1 VELLS
6 AICPGR
12 GAGADAFGCEGE
24 RTTSDLLRSRRVRRA
39 GWQVVHNV
47 PFDHERVD
55 VDHVLFGPAG
65 VLAIESKWADTEW
78 RVRSG
83 SIQAPGGN
91 PVDQA
96 WRGARKIR
104 YLLLSA
110 GIDVRVVPV
119 VLQWGPSGLVDAQW
133 SFRWFEDGV
142 LVLRGRRSKAWIDR
156 LGSFTL
162 EALSAEQIAK
172 ARVALE
178 TRIDG
183 RALASDELE
192 PVSAGT
198 G

>member
-1 VELLS
+1 MELLS
-6 AICPGR
+6 ALRPGR
-12 GAGADAFGCEGE
+12 AGAGADELGCAGE

-119 VLQWGPSGLVDAQW
+119 VLQWGPKGLADEQW

-142 LVLRGRRSKAWIDR
+142 LVLRGSRNKAWIDR

-162 EALSAEQIAK
+162 EALSDVQIAT
-172 ARVALE
+172 ARAALE

-183 RALASDELE
+183 RALSPSDIE
-192 PVSAGT
+192 PVSVAG
-198 G
+198 